1 MRNLTDPQRTGRP
14 GEPAIHV
21 NDRLLVS
28 YRFQTPKLRSYVALE
43 DELPAGL
50 ETINPD
56 LPLFAPF
63 YELPPPAPGEQ
74 TADLSSSELH
84 DNVTRAYFDR
94 LAPGVSV
101 YSVLARATAAG
112 TFRWPATQAGP
123 MYEPAVSGL
132 APSEQIIV
140 TGE

>member
-1 MRNLTDPQRTGRP
+1 M
-14 GEPAIHV
+14 
-21 NDRLLVS
+21 
-28 YRFQTPKLRSYVALE
+28 ALE

-50 ETINPD
+50 ETVNPD
-56 LPLFAPF
+56 LPLFAPC

-94 LAPGVSV
+94 LATGVSV

-112 TFRWPATQAGP
+112 IFRWPATQAGP